1 MLNCIIE
8 LISVVDDRFDDSYGF
23 KLIAVII
30 SYDLFKTMLRL
41 QGLETFDCKE
51 NNRHSNRRVDIFDF
65 NDNWMI

>member
-51 NNRHSNRRVDIFDF
+51 NNRHSNCRVDIFDF
-65 NDNWMI
+65 NNNWMI